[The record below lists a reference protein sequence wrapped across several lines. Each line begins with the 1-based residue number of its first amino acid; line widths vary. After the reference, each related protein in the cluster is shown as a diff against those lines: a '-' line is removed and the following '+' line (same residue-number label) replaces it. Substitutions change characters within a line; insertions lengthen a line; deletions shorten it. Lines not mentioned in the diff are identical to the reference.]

1 VRSVSSDAELVARLR
16 AGEEAAFVE
25 LVERYHAQ
33 LIRLAA
39 SFLPRAETAED
50 VAQETWLALL
60 NGIDR
65 FEGRSSVKTWLFQI
79 CVNRARTL
87 GVREHQTVP
96 VAEIGPAVDAARF
109 TTAGS
114 WAVPPTAWPDQLAE
128 EGDDAELAA
137 MIRQTVEELPPL
149 QRAVVTLRDVQGL
162 TGKQACELLSIT
174 EANQRVL
181 LHRGRERVRLAM
193 NRAVIR

>member
-1 VRSVSSDAELVARLR
+1 MRSVSSDAELVARLR

-25 LVERYHAQ
+25 LVERYHSQ
-33 LIRLAA
+33 LIRLAG
-39 SFLPRAETAED
+39 SFLSRAETAED

-79 CVNRARTL
+79 CVNRARTV
-87 GVREHQTVP
+87 GVREHRTVP
-96 VAEIGPAVDAARF
+96 VAEIGPAVDAAHF
-109 TTAGS
+109 TTAGD
-114 WAVPPTAWPDQLAE
+114 WATPPTAWPDRLAE
-128 EGDDAELAA
+128 EADDAELVVL
-137 MIRQTVEELPPL
+137 IRRAVDALPPL

-181 LHRGRERVRLAM
+181 LHRGREQVRLAM
-193 NRAVIR
+193 NRAVTR